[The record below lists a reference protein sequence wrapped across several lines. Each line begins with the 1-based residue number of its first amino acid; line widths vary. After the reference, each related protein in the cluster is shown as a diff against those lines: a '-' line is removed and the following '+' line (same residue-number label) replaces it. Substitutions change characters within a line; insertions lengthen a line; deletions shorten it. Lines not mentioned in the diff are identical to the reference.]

1 MKCLLFIKPDLNP
14 QCVKIKLNVI
24 IPDNESNA
32 QGDRVLVQQDTASVD
47 ISSGCNPTNGLPTA
61 VETIVLVKKGVYPFV
76 LI

>member
-24 IPDNESNA
+24 PDSETNA
-32 QGDRVLVQQDTASVD
+32 QGDRVLVQPNTTSVD

-61 VETIVLVKKGVYPFV
+61 GETIVMVKKGVYPF
-76 LI
+76 

>member
-1 MKCLLFIKPDLNP
+1 MNCLLFIKSDLNP
-14 QCVKIKLNVI
+14 QCVKIKLIV

-32 QGDRVLVQQDTASVD
+32 QGARVLVQPNTTSVD

-61 VETIVLVKKGVYPFV
+61 VETIVLVKKGVCSYV

>member
-1 MKCLLFIKPDLNP
+1 MLFIKSDLNQ

-24 IPDNESNA
+24 PDEEANA

-47 ISSGCNPTNGLPTA
+47 ISSGCNPTNGLPTTL
-61 VETIVLVKKGVYPFV
+61 ETIVLVKKGVYPYV